1 MARGILGVKRPAGF
15 RVGCPVVCR
24 HFSFRAHASGSRT
37 GGGGA
42 GSSGRE
48 GGRGAGRGDRTAHPR
63 GGGAGRGG
71 KRGAPCG
78 GGPAA
83 AFGTGTEPAAVAVG
97 GAGVRPVPEARP
109 GAAAGQRRVRP
120 AGPWRRRRTVRAAVL
135 LLAAGGCWGAQIA
148 PTAARVTP
156 NVANGVLEGV
166 RPLRIA
172 LSTFAELEK
181 RFDSQLSSLGGIN
194 DPADLLGTTR
204 GIYLEGYGAVFTAEI
219 SLILTPSTNPFR
231 QTINETLKRQVH
243 QRKTARVPVLKQ
255 AMQGMLKAAALA
267 LTQVPENQQMVFA
280 VRLDYLKW
288 EDTEGLP
295 GLVVVKADRK
305 SALAGNCQGEEQ

>member
-1 MARGILGVKRPAGF
+1 
-15 RVGCPVVCR
+15 
-24 HFSFRAHASGSRT
+24 
-37 GGGGA
+37 
-42 GSSGRE
+42 
-48 GGRGAGRGDRTAHPR
+48 
-63 GGGAGRGG
+63 
-71 KRGAPCG
+71 
-78 GGPAA
+78 
-83 AFGTGTEPAAVAVG
+83 
-97 GAGVRPVPEARP
+97 
-109 GAAAGQRRVRP
+109 
-120 AGPWRRRRTVRAAVL
+120 VRAAVL

-148 PTAARVTP
+148 GTAARVTP

-166 RPLRIA
+166 RPIRIA

-305 SALAGNCQGEEQ
+305 SALAGNFQVEEQ